1 MPKHKGGPPIATEK
15 AKDFKGTVKKLWR
28 YLSKYKIA
36 LIIVILFTI
45 ASTVFSVVGPKT
57 LGNATTELFN
67 GVISKYTG
75 GAGIN
80 FTKIGKILL
89 FLLALYICSAI
100 FSYIQGIIMTNISQ
114 KLAYRLRKEV
124 SKKINKLPMKFY
136 DNKTHGEIL
145 SVITNDID
153 TLSQNL
159 NIEATQ
165 VISSVAT
172 IIGILI
178 MMFSIDW
185 IMTLVALLTLPL
197 SIVIIAFIM
206 KKSQGYFKSQ
216 QDYLADVNGEVEE
229 MFSNQSVIR
238 VFNAENKMISKF
250 EYDNNK
256 LADVA
261 WKSNFVSGLMHPI
274 MNFVGNLGYV
284 VIAILGS
291 YFAIIGRIT
300 VGNIQSFIQYTKN
313 FTNPIAQI
321 AQISNMLQS
330 MVAASERVFEFL
342 DEEEEKE
349 KNKKFIPTNKIEGS
363 VEFKNVK
370 FGYNQ
375 DKIIIN
381 DFSAKVK
388 PGQKIAIVGPTGA
401 GKTTIVKL
409 LMRFYDLNSGEILVD
424 GHNINDYRKED
435 IRGLFGMVL
444 QDTWLF
450 NGTIMENI
458 RYGRLGATDDEVIE
472 ACKMAHVHHFI
483 QTLPDGYNMILNE
496 ETTNISGGQKQLL
509 TIARAIL
516 ADPKILILDE
526 ATSSVDTRTEILIQ
540 KAMDKLME
548 GRTSFIIAHRLS
560 TIKNAD
566 LILVMDSGDIV
577 EQGTHEELLKKNGF
591 YAKLYNSQFEK

>member
-1 MPKHKGGPPIATEK
+1 MPKHKGGPPMSVEK
-15 AKDFKGTVKKLWR
+15 AKDFKGTIKKLWG

-36 LIIVILFTI
+36 LIIVVLFTI
-45 ASTVFSVVGPKT
+45 ASTIFSVVGPKI

-165 VISSVAT
+165 VISSVTT
-172 IIGILI
+172 IVGILI

-206 KKSQGYFKSQ
+206 KRSQGYFKSQ

-238 VFNAENKMISKF
+238 VFNAESKMISKF

-349 KNKKFIPTNKIEGS
+349 KNKEFIPTNKIEGS

-458 RYGRLGATDDEVIE
+458 RYGKLEATDDEVIE

-483 QTLPDGYNMILNE
+483 QTLPDGYNMMLNE

>member
-1 MPKHKGGPPIATEK
+1 MPKHKGGPPMSVEK
-15 AKDFKGTVKKLWR
+15 AKDFKGTIKKLWG

-36 LIIVILFTI
+36 LIIVVLFTI
-45 ASTVFSVVGPKT
+45 ASTIFSVVGPKI

-172 IIGILI
+172 IVGILI

-216 QDYLADVNGEVEE
+216 QDYIADVNGEVEE
-229 MFSNQSVIR
+229 MFSSQSVIR
-238 VFNAENKMISKF
+238 VFNAESKMISKF

-349 KNKKFIPTNKIEGS
+349 KNKEFIPTNKIEGS

-458 RYGRLGATDDEVIE
+458 RYGKLEATDDEVIE

-483 QTLPDGYNMILNE
+483 QTLPDGYNMMLNE

>member
-342 DEEEEKE
+342 DKEEEKE

-458 RYGRLGATDDEVIE
+458 RYGRLEATDDEVIE

>member
-1 MPKHKGGPPIATEK
+1 MPKHKGGPPIAMEK
-15 AKDFKGTVKKLWR
+15 AKEFKGTVKKLWR

-45 ASTVFSVVGPKT
+45 ASTVFSVVGPKI

-409 LMRFYDLNSGEILVD
+409 LMRFYDLNSGKILVD

-458 RYGRLGATDDEVIE
+458 RYGRLEATDDEVIE